1 MKTIVIVQSNYIPWR
16 GYFAMIALADELIL
30 LDSVQ
35 YTRNDWRNRNIIK
48 TPLGPQWLTIPIE
61 RCFPQPIDQARIAAA
76 DWAERHIR
84 AIEHNYRRAKAF
96 DEAASWLF
104 PGLRTAAGFP
114 LLTQVNVYLIGEI
127 CRRLGIDRPIRRC
140 TDIAPR
146 DVLASMEPTERLIH
160 LCGSVGATCY
170 LTGRAAEDYLLQDKF
185 GQAGIELKW
194 MDYGGMPEYPQCWE
208 GFEPRVSIIDL
219 LLNCGASSPLF
230 LQNRPQGLS

>member
-1 MKTIVIVQSNYIPWR
+1 MTTIVIIQSNYIPWR
-16 GYFAMIALADELIL
+16 GYFAMIAQADELIL

-48 TPLGPQWLTIPIE
+48 TPMGPQWLTIPIE
-61 RCFPQPIDQARIAAA
+61 RRFPQSIDQARIAAA

-84 AIEHNYRRAKAF
+84 AFEHNYRRAGAF
-96 DEAASWLF
+96 DETAAWLF
-104 PGLRTAAGFP
+104 PSLRTVAGFP
-114 LLTQVNVYLIGEI
+114 LLTQVNAHLISEI

-146 DVLASMEPTERLIH
+146 EALANMEPTERLIH
-160 LCGSVGATCY
+160 LCSLLRATRY
-170 LTGRAAEDYLLQDKF
+170 LSGPAARDYLLVDRFK
-185 GQAGIELKW
+185 QAGIEVEW
-194 MDYGGMPEYPQCWE
+194 MDYGGMPEYPQCWD

-230 LQNRPQGLS
+230 LKNRSQSLS